1 MIYDIGIIG
10 AGPSGLFVP
19 FIAGIKK
26 LSCIVFDSLDF
37 IGGQCTALYPEK
49 PIYDI
54 PAFPFIT
61 ARDLISNLEEQSKK
75 FNTEVNLSESII
87 SYKKDGN
94 IFILQTSKNR
104 EFKVRSIVLA
114 TGGGKFSPNRPPLEG
129 IEEYQNK
136 SIFYSITDKSI
147 FKGKNIAI
155 AGGGDSAVDWALSL
169 SEIARKIYF
178 IHRRDKFKAS
188 PESIS
193 ALEELAF
200 DQRLEFV
207 IPFQLKSIMGK
218 SGFLKT
224 LKVASL
230 NGEER
235 DLEVDALLPFF
246 GLMTDSSLIDTFQLE
261 KCEGCVKVSQHN
273 MRTSVAGIYAVGDI
287 AHYEGKLKLI
297 LSGFSEVASAVYD
310 IKKFLYPDQIERF
323 EYSTSI
329 FAK

>member
-1 MIYDIGIIG
+1 MIYDIGIVG

-26 LSCIVFDSLDF
+26 LSCVTFDSLDF

-54 PAFPFIT
+54 PAFPSIT
-61 ARDLISNLEEQSKK
+61 ARDLISNLEEQSKR
-75 FNTEVNLSESII
+75 FNTRVNLSESIT
-87 SYKKDGN
+87 SYTKEGD
-94 IFILQTSKNR
+94 IFVLQTSKNR

-129 IEEYQNK
+129 IEEYENK
-136 SIFYSITDKSI
+136 SVFYSVTDKSI
-147 FKGKNIAI
+147 FAGKNIAI

-169 SEIARKIYF
+169 SEIAKKIYF

-193 ALEELAF
+193 MLEELAF
-200 DQRLEFV
+200 DGRVEFV
-207 IPFQLKSIMGK
+207 IPFQLKSITRQN
-218 SGFLKT
+218 GFLKT
-224 LKVASL
+224 LTVASL
-230 NGEER
+230 KGEER
-235 DLEVDALLPFF
+235 ALEVDALLPFF
-246 GLMTDSSLIDTFQLE
+246 GLMTDSSLVDTFKLE
-261 KCEGCVKVSQHN
+261 KVEGCVKVSQHN
-273 MRTSVAGIYAVGDI
+273 MRTSVEGIYAVGDI

-297 LSGFSEVASAVYD
+297 LSSFSEVASAVYD
-310 IKKFLYPDQIERF
+310 IKKLLYPEQIERF
-323 EYSTSI
+323 EYSTTI